1 MSLSIKVSAAVC
13 WAALLAGCNQSPQST
28 APVQRKP
35 SQASQDWQRIA
46 QDFVQSYFDAQPF
59 FAAQAGK
66 HQYDGQLPDVSAHGL
81 KREVARLH
89 DERNQLMAV
98 DPTKLEPQ
106 ERFDREYLLKVVDH
120 DLFWLEKSNYPAT
133 NPYWYLGDV
142 DPDLYLSRNYAPLDV
157 RMKAYIKYAR
167 GVPKLA
173 KDIQDNLKG
182 PLPKP
187 FIEIGIANLSGFV
200 DFYKKDVAQV
210 FASVNDAAMQKDLA
224 DADNNAAIAM
234 QNLVNYLLGQRKTA
248 TDKFALG
255 KDLYAQML
263 KDTEDVDVPVER
275 IEAAGRLDLERNTQA
290 LKAECATY
298 LPKGALAACVAKV
311 SAKKPPE
318 GTLDAARRQLT
329 MLRDFVQKN
338 NVVSIPNDDEA
349 KVAEAPPY
357 NRENAAFIQVPGPY
371 EQGVAATYNIAPPD
385 PKWSKAEQ
393 AAYIPS
399 EATLLFT
406 SAHEVW
412 PGHFLQFLHSN
423 ANPDKLEALWVGY
436 AFAEGWAHYCE
447 EMMYEEGL
455 GKGDPEL
462 HIGQIMDALLR
473 DVRLLSSIGMQ
484 TEGMTEAQSEKMFR
498 EQAFQDPGNARQQ
511 AARGTYD
518 PAYLNYT
525 LGKLMIRKL
534 RADWVA
540 KMQAGGGAAPA
551 STTAPAST
559 AAPASGATPA
569 SAAGPA
575 MSGPAMTGPA
585 MTGASG
591 ASADQALWHDFH
603 DKFLSYGGPP
613 IPLLRKEMMGE
624 EGQLL

>member
-1 MSLSIKVSAAVC
+1 MSLSSKMGAALC
-13 WAALLAGCNQSPQST
+13 AAALLAGCNQAPQSN
-28 APVQRKP
+28 APVKHQP

-46 QDFVQSYFDAQPF
+46 QDFIRSYFDAQPF
-59 FAAQAGK
+59 FAAQSGK

-81 KREVARLH
+81 KREIARLH
-89 DERNQLMAV
+89 DERSQLTAV

-106 ERFDREYLLKVVDH
+106 EAFDREYLLSLVDH
-120 DLFWLEKSNYPAT
+120 DLFWLEKANYPAT
-133 NPYWYLGDV
+133 NPAWYVNDI
-142 DPDLYLSRNYAPLDV
+142 DPDLYLSRDYAPLNV

-167 GVPKLA
+167 GIPKMT

-187 FIEIGIANLSGFV
+187 FIEIGIANFSGYV
-200 DFYKKDVAQV
+200 DFYKKDVTPV
-210 FASVNDAAMQKDLA
+210 FASVDDAALQKDLA
-224 DADNNAAIAM
+224 DADNNAAVAM

-255 KDLYAQML
+255 KDLFAQML
-263 KDTEDVDVPVER
+263 KDTEQVDVPIDA
-275 IEAAGRLDLERNTQA
+275 IEAAGRADLKRNTDA

-298 LPKGALAACVAKV
+298 LPKGTLAACVAKV

-318 GTLDAARRQLT
+318 GTLEAARRQLT

-338 NVVSIPNDDEA
+338 NVATIPNNDQA

-371 EQGVAATYNIAPPD
+371 DQGVAATYNIAPPD

-399 EATLLFT
+399 EATLMFT
-406 SAHEVW
+406 SVHEVW

-423 ANPDKLEALWVGY
+423 SNPDKLEGLWVGY
-436 AFAEGWAHYCE
+436 GFAEGWAHYSE

-455 GKGDPEL
+455 GRGDPEL
-462 HIGQIMDALLR
+462 HVGQIMEALLR

-484 TEGMTEAQSEKMFR
+484 TEGMTQEQSEKMFR

-534 RADWVA
+534 RADWIA

-551 STTAPAST
+551 SA
-559 AAPASGATPA
+559 AAPPA
-569 SAAGPA
+569 SAAGAAMTGPA
-575 MSGPAMTGPA
+575 MTGPAMTGPA

-591 ASADQALWHDFH
+591 ASGDQALWHDFH

-613 IPLLRKEMMGE
+613 IPLVRKQMMGE
-624 EGQLL
+624 VGQLL